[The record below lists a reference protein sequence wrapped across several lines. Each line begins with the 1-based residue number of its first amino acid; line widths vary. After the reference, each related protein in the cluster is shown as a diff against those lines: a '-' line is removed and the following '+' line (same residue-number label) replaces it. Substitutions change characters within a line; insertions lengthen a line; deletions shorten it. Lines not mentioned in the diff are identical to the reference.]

1 MVELLS
7 LGHFVTAAAGRSYAP
22 LLVLGWS
29 SDTTRAGSPPAL
41 GCAPE
46 AQGLPG
52 LGLGGVWPVRLGVG
66 TQAGGCRKPLPAA
79 RWGCGRRSIF
89 PSWALGLLPLAPGG
103 TNPGLWA
110 CESGLVSA

>member
-52 LGLGGVWPVRLGVG
+52 LDTG
-66 TQAGGCRKPLPAA
+66 
-79 RWGCGRRSIF
+79 GRRNYV
-89 PSWALGLLPLAPGG
+89 LLVMITLMMTKMVIVMMG
-103 TNPGLWA
+103 
-110 CESGLVSA
+110 C